1 VILIAGYKSIIL
13 NVFFLFYQH
22 GVVKRP
28 RSLKETNPTLFNFIQ
43 IWRSAKWITSRL
55 TEEKK
60 NALIEC
66 GVLDVDRIEKAL
78 AK

>member
-1 VILIAGYKSIIL
+1 LGI
-13 NVFFLFYQH
+13 
-22 GVVKRP
+22 GVRKR
-28 RSLKETNPTLFNFIQ
+28 I
-43 IWRSAKWITSRL
+43 

-60 NALIEC
+60 NMLIEC